1 MHWLSGNPKLLEQ
14 LHLCFVNL
22 SGASLVDKKFMAF
35 VCEQLVQSS
44 IPPQKICFEIT
55 ETTAIAN
62 LSRAISFMADL
73 NEQGCRFALDD
84 FGSGLSSFAYLKS
97 LPVDYVKIAGAF
109 VKDIVA
115 DPVELALVR
124 SINDVGKVMGKLTIA
139 ESVENA
145 AILEK
150 IREIGV
156 DYAQGNVIGPATPI
170 GDTYFF
176 DALAS

>member
-1 MHWLSGNPKLLEQ
+1 M
-14 LHLCFVNL
+14 
-22 SGASLVDKKFMAF
+22 
-35 VCEQLVQSS
+35 
-44 IPPQKICFEIT
+44 
-55 ETTAIAN
+55 
-62 LSRAISFMADL
+62 
-73 NEQGCRFALDD
+73 
-84 FGSGLSSFAYLKS
+84 SSFAYLKS

-124 SINDVGKVMGKLTIA
+124 SLNDVGKVMGKLTIA

-156 DYAQGNVIGPATPI
+156 DYAQGNIIGPAAPI